1 MLFGMQ
7 RLIAINHKQRKVLLM
22 KKDCREKNPRLGKVG
37 GQAVIEGVMMRSAD
51 RISVS
56 VRSADGS
63 IQTKNSKFVSAR
75 QKHKILNFPIIRGV
89 VAFIESMIMSFS
101 TLNDAANM
109 LGIEEEEGKFEK
121 WLKKKF
127 GKSALDVLMPIAM
140 VIGVVLA
147 VALFIFLPSWIGSL
161 IAGAVGHDIRVWKSV
176 IEGVLKILIFVGYMV
191 LISLMPDIRRTFEY
205 HGAEHK
211 SIFCYESGEELTV
224 ENVKKQRRFHPRCG
238 TSFMFVMLFIGI
250 VLGFLIP
257 FENAFLRTACKLL
270 LLPFTVG
277 IGFEFLMYAG
287 KHDNLAVRIL
297 SAPGLW
303 MQRIT
308 TREPDDG
315 QMEVA
320 IASLKSAMPDEFPPE
335 EEELSESSQ
344 TEETTEKKNEN
355 MHSDTAE
362 NGEKSSP
369 EETDIL

>member
-1 MLFGMQ
+1 
-7 RLIAINHKQRKVLLM
+7 
-22 KKDCREKNPRLGKVG
+22 
-37 GQAVIEGVMMRSAD
+37 
-51 RISVS
+51 
-56 VRSADGS
+56 
-63 IQTKNSKFVSAR
+63 
-75 QKHKILNFPIIRGV
+75 
-89 VAFIESMIMSFS
+89 
-101 TLNDAANM
+101 
-109 LGIEEEEGKFEK
+109 
-121 WLKKKF
+121 
-127 GKSALDVLMPIAM
+127 
-140 VIGVVLA
+140 
-147 VALFIFLPSWIGSL
+147 
-161 IAGAVGHDIRVWKSV
+161 
-176 IEGVLKILIFVGYMV
+176 
-191 LISLMPDIRRTFEY
+191 
-205 HGAEHK
+205 
-211 SIFCYESGEELTV
+211 
-224 ENVKKQRRFHPRCG
+224 
-238 TSFMFVMLFIGI
+238 MLFIGI

-270 LLPFTVG
+270 LLPLTVG

-335 EEELSESSQ
+335 EKELSESSQ
-344 TEETTEKKNEN
+344 TEETTEKKNED